1 MAPGRQPDPSERF
14 LFLAV
19 IPYGGSDYYNA
30 GYIVDGELM
39 RDPRYLT
46 DVITDHALQFL
57 ERRRGDPAPF
67 YLSVHYTA
75 PHSPGTAISTRLNS
89 PGFTAIVHFS
99 PAG

>member
-1 MAPGRQPDPSERF
+1 M
-14 LFLAV
+14 
-19 IPYGGSDYYNA
+19 
-30 GYIVDGELM
+30 DGELI

-75 PHSPGTAISTRLNS
+75 PHSPWDSHQHPAELTGLYRDCSFPVL
-89 PGFTAIVHFS
+89 PG
-99 PAG
+99 